1 MSSQRATGSWNRG
14 RFNYSQE
21 AMERSKAAGVEL
33 SSAMKIF
40 KIEIAV
46 VNGNAS
52 QNMDYKSFYVAL
64 DKPTNLALPQTWW
77 LDTWLFWPPLWLFLG
92 YPFAGMVTPGCWPH
106 LPIQAEYSVCRDH
119 MVEDPVEISESGGQE
134 AK

>member
-1 MSSQRATGSWNRG
+1 
-14 RFNYSQE
+14 
-21 AMERSKAAGVEL
+21 MERSKAAGVEL

-92 YPFAGMVTPGCWPH
+92 YPFAGMVTPGC
-106 LPIQAEYSVCRDH
+106 
-119 MVEDPVEISESGGQE
+119 
-134 AK
+134 